1 MDHVAIVNRV
11 IGSYS
16 KATSQMQMQ
25 LDQRPHIGD
34 ASESQKGVFY
44 LGSPAGTGTSLRRV
58 LFLEPVQHF
67 MPVVDYCLAA
77 SGLKDGL

>member
-44 LGSPAGTGTSLRRV
+44 LGYRVTCRESVIPRARAAPHAGGRLLSGGER
-58 LFLEPVQHF
+58 
-67 MPVVDYCLAA
+67 
-77 SGLKDGL
+77 SGLGFRI

>member
-34 ASESQKGVFY
+34 ASESHKGVFY
-44 LGSPAGTGTSLRRV
+44 LGYRVTCKESVILRARAALHAGGRLLSGGER
-58 LFLEPVQHF
+58 
-67 MPVVDYCLAA
+67 
-77 SGLKDGL
+77 SGLGFRI